1 MKDRIIR
8 TNRTKVSHRLKHATI
23 SITALTVLFA
33 VGFSL
38 VFSFYYKENNRIS
51 RSIEE
56 KQQEIAALEQDND
69 YQKLRHNR

>member
-8 TNRTKVSHRLKHATI
+8 TNRTKVSHHLKHATI
-23 SITALTVLFA
+23 SITALTALFA